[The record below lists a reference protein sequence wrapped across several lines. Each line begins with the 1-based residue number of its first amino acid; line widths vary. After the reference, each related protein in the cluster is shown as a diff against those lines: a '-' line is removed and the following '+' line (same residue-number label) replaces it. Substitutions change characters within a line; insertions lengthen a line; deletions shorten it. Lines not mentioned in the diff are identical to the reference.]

1 MRRINRIIVHH
12 TASPS
17 TTTVDEIRRWH
28 TAPAPAGRGWS
39 DIGYHL
45 VVREG
50 PGGIWLVEAG
60 RPVDRPGA
68 HDEGQNAD
76 SIGVVLAGD
85 YTRSKVPP
93 AAWEVLIGV
102 VVGLSRQYGLDASDV
117 EGHCEHESGRGT
129 ACPGFESA
137 ALRRRVAAALAA

>member
-1 MRRINRIIVHH
+1 MRPIRRIIVHH

-17 TTTVDEIRRWH
+17 TTTVEEIRRWH

-39 DIGYHL
+39 DVGYHL

-60 RPVDRPGA
+60 RPVEEVGA

-76 SIGVVLAGD
+76 SIGVAIAGD
-85 YTRSKVPP
+85 YTRATVAP
-93 AAWEVLIGV
+93 AAWELL
-102 VVGLSRQYGLDASDV
+102 VGLVAGLLRQHGLTADAL
-117 EGHCEHESGRGT
+117 EGHREHEGKRGT
-129 ACPGFESA
+129 ACPGFEPA
-137 ALRRRVAAALAA
+137 ALRRRVAAALVA